1 MKNFYN
7 IAVAILA
14 CLVSCDNHKSTL
26 PDVEDLIVHIVE
38 TGIVTDITSNS
49 ALITGHVL
57 IDLRDY
63 QDVKFGILYS
73 DNKQDLFLYKGI
85 HTEAT
90 YLNGKEFEMKIRYL
104 TPQTTYYYCAWLL
117 LNGVQYEY
125 GDIKQFE
132 TKKGKPYAIGEFSVS
147 HLKKVAFSIG
157 NLQYHPANNKW
168 RFAENQTDYI
178 GEPNCNI
185 SSTYR
190 GWIDLF
196 GWSST
201 GLVKF
206 GVSNSIDK
214 NDYLGYFIDWGE
226 NEIEGE
232 FSNTWRTLSA
242 EEWEFLINTRPNA
255 SVLYGIAQVAGVNG
269 MIILPDYWNVSND
282 HNFKSGLY
290 NYHTDDFSDYQ
301 SITEEQ
307 WLLLEQ
313 YGAVFLPAAYAR
325 EGSEVVHNFSCG
337 KGSYW
342 SSSVGKSQYSAK
354 NFGFSS
360 AEKEIGD
367 YYRYYGRSARL
378 VKDL

>member
-1 MKNFYN
+1 
-7 IAVAILA
+7 
-14 CLVSCDNHKSTL
+14 
-26 PDVEDLIVHIVE
+26 
-38 TGIVTDITSNS
+38 
-49 ALITGHVL
+49 
-57 IDLRDY
+57 
-63 QDVKFGILYS
+63 
-73 DNKQDLFLYKGI
+73 
-85 HTEAT
+85 
-90 YLNGKEFEMKIRYL
+90 MKIRYL

-313 YGAVFLPAAYAR
+313 SGAVFLPAAYAR

-367 YYRYYGRSARL
+367 YYRYYGRSVRL